1 MTYEVKLQA
10 TTEARTGVQSPETA
24 EAGRHAR
31 FGRLPER
38 IRPEDMVAAQPASV
52 PDPATGAYNEDE
64 WLVRYC
70 L

>member
-1 MTYEVKLQA
+1 MR
-10 TTEARTGVQSPETA
+10 TEEAPEAA
-24 EAGRHAR
+24 EAARRAR

-38 IRPEDMVAAQPASV
+38 IRPEDMVVERPVTV
-52 PDPATGAYNEDE
+52 PDPAKNTYNADE

>member
-1 MTYEVKLQA
+1 MRPVDA
-10 TTEARTGVQSPETA
+10 AA
-24 EAGRHAR
+24 EAPRQAR

-38 IRPEDMVAAQPASV
+38 IRIEDTVEERPATAL
-52 PDPATGAYNEDE
+52 DPAQRAYDADD